1 MRTNIE
7 IDDELIDKAR
17 RLTGLRTKKDVVQE
31 ALRTLVRI
39 REQGTVRTLRGKLTW
54 EGDLDELRKG
64 RVS

>member
-1 MRTNIE
+1 MRTNID

-31 ALRTLVRI
+31 ALRTLIRI
-39 REQGTVRTLRGKLTW
+39 REQGTVRTLRGKLSW